1 LGLGMLILFQRA
13 FAGLGMMLLRKPLIN
28 AKIKQEFNLFI
39 YIYGFKVCTYQHS
52 VCINITCLYIY
63 ME

>member
-39 YIYGFKVCTYQHS
+39 YMDLKFAH
-52 VCINITCLYIY
+52 INIQFA
-63 ME
+63 